1 LILHTIEVYPSF
13 TTPYL
18 MAGRVYFDRGD
29 KAKAIEYLKKS
40 LQLSPTS
47 RATGVDYAA
56 LNLDP
61 KVEVPV
67 VQLSA
72 GELQKFVGSY
82 GTSATALA
90 IVRRDS
96 RLFAV
101 LGSEEH
107 GLTAMSAT
115 RFYYTQGGEVITFR
129 RDERGR
135 VVGLALQYRGAELA
149 KLR

>member
-1 LILHTIEVYPSF
+1 
-13 TTPYL
+13 
-18 MAGRVYFDRGD
+18 
-29 KAKAIEYLKKS
+29 
-40 LQLSPTS
+40 
-47 RATGVDYAA
+47 VDYAA

-67 VQLSA
+67 VQLRASD
-72 GELQKFVGSY
+72 LQKFVGGY
-82 GTSATALA
+82 GTSTTAFA

-96 RLFAV
+96 KLFAV

-107 GLTAMSAT
+107 ELTAMSAT
-115 RFYYTQGGEVITFR
+115 RFYYTQGGDVITFR

-135 VVGLALQYRGAELA
+135 VVGLTLQYRAVELA